1 MWLEQLSAKQK
12 FQYKILAVL
21 FGGLLIYAPL
31 AAVYSLPLWPAMM
44 LELTVLGLHQSMVR
58 SPFQWGM
65 TPWLALLTLA
75 TLSGVQLPAA
85 LLLVG
90 AVHPPILKKLWEL
103 YGWLPQKIQLAAISS
118 FLLIVT
124 HTIACGW
131 LLIQPPD
138 VALGVVEKYVWGV
151 YWTVTTLATVGYGDI
166 IPQSSGARFYAM
178 GIMMVGVSSFA
189 IFVSHFSRLLINRD
203 SKLEAQKLKLR
214 HLQELLMRYQVP
226 FKLRHEAFM
235 LYQHILSNKSAE
247 DEERILGELPTSMR
261 ATLQIHMRVFAI
273 SKLEIFQG
281 NSHECLETIAEN
293 LQERFYQ
300 AGERIVAQGEMGHE
314 MFVVHHGEVDVWR
327 DGVRLS
333 SIAEGHV
340 FGEAALIEQR
350 PRSAQVVA
358 RKYCNILVL
367 SNEAYLKIAQ
377 KYPRFKEKFEKIHS
391 ERKLSSAA

>member
-21 FGGLLIYAPL
+21 FAGLLIYAPL
-31 AAVYSLPLWPAMM
+31 AAVYSLPLWPAMV
-44 LELTVLGLHQSMVR
+44 LELIVLGLHQSMVR

-65 TPWLALLTLA
+65 TPWLVLLMFLA
-75 TLSGVQLPAA
+75 VSGIQAPAI
-85 LLLVG
+85 LMLVG
-90 AVHPPILKKLWEL
+90 AIHPPILKKLWEL
-103 YGWLPQKIQLAAISS
+103 YAWLPQKIQLAAISS

-131 LLIQPPD
+131 LLIQPPANLD
-138 VALGVVEKYVWGV
+138 VVEKYVWGV

-166 IPQSSGARFYAM
+166 TPQSSGARFYAM
-178 GIMMVGVSSFA
+178 GIMMIGVSSFA
-189 IFVSHFSRLLINRD
+189 IFVSHFSRLLVNRD
-203 SKLEAQKLKLR
+203 SKVEAQKLKLR

-235 LYQHILSNKSAE
+235 LYQHILANKSAE
-247 DEERILGELPTSMR
+247 DEERILGELPSAMR
-261 ATLQIHMRVFAI
+261 ATLQIHMRVYAI
-273 SKLEIFQG
+273 SKLKIFQG
-281 NSHECLETIAEN
+281 NSHECYAAIAEN

-300 AGERIVAQGEMGHE
+300 AGEVIVEQGEVGHE

-333 SIAEGHV
+333 SISEGHV
-340 FGEAALIEQR
+340 FGEAALLEQM

-367 SNEAYLKIAQ
+367 SHEAYLKIAQ
-377 KYPRFKEKFEKIHS
+377 KYPRFKEKFENVHS
-391 ERKLSSAA
+391 ERKINSAA